1 MYFTYFYYIT
11 CFHLLLIYLIYFT
24 LFLFTLFHLF
34 VNYIVNLL
42 VLVVATAKFTDFYK
56 IIYCRHSNPEQTGRK
71 SVWCEMLNFGLL
83 SVENTWKQTQF
94 QSIQNSLN
102 Q

>member
-1 MYFTYFYYIT
+1 M
-11 CFHLLLIYLIYFT
+11 
-24 LFLFTLFHLF
+24 
-34 VNYIVNLL
+34 NSIVNLL
-42 VLVVATAKFTDFYK
+42 VAITKFADFYQ
-56 IIYCRHSNPEQTGRK
+56 IIYCMYSNPEQTGRK

>member
-1 MYFTYFYYIT
+1 M
-11 CFHLLLIYLIYFT
+11 
-24 LFLFTLFHLF
+24 LFTLVYYYLLYLFNLF
-34 VNYIVNLL
+34 VNTIVNLL
-42 VLVVATAKFTDFYK
+42 VATTESTDFYQ
-56 IIYCRHSNPEQTGRK
+56 IIYCRYSNPEPTGWK

-94 QSIQNSLN
+94 QSTQNSLN